1 MDLDIKDYPE
11 IEDHSLVLNGVYF
24 QETGSLIGV
33 TNSAKFYGN
42 YGLSHLTMGDKNFAI
57 AKTLMTQFSNM
68 TNDNELTMDDMN
80 YGIVKAHEQCEYIA
94 FIQFA
99 KTNFTHERLR
109 EIDEE
114 LETPTGRPLPH
125 EIPKKNIYFTRQIV
139 AKCCL

>member
-1 MDLDIKDYPE
+1 
-11 IEDHSLVLNGVYF
+11 
-24 QETGSLIGV
+24 
-33 TNSAKFYGN
+33 
-42 YGLSHLTMGDKNFAI
+42 MGDKNFAI

-109 EIDEE
+109 
-114 LETPTGRPLPH
+114 R
-125 EIPKKNIYFTRQIV
+125 
-139 AKCCL
+139 